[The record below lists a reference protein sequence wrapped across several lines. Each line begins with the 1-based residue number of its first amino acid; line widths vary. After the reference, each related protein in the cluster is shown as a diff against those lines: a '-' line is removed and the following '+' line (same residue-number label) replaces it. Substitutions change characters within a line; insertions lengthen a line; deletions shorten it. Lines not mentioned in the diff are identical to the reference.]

1 LYFALQEGYWSQVMI
16 PELNNFLW
24 FINNP
29 PRPLPFKTAFIN
41 LSAILLSSIL
51 SGALIR
57 RAFRKTAAPEAFFL
71 SIFCFTLSFESL
83 RILSFALFE
92 GGQSYVF
99 LFFMTK
105 IIYTFRV
112 IALFSLTFSGLFN
125 LEFNYQKYGVIFF
138 FIVLFAALTSSI
150 IPLRTNLLD
159 RSLLYPAFE
168 PALVGVLFSFFLLVA
183 MLGYFFP
190 TKFQRTRT
198 YILKGFGVTG
208 LALGGVLSFFAPSGW
223 IGAILLLGSAWY
235 LSRKIQRDFL
245 LG

>member
-1 LYFALQEGYWSQVMI
+1 MTLSHRNNYLTAFFLLSIVLLISWGGVLYFALQEGYWSQVMI

-92 GGQSYVF
+92 GGQSYVI

-112 IALFSLTFSGLFN
+112 IALFSLTLFR
-125 LEFNYQKYGVIFF
+125 
-138 FIVLFAALTSSI
+138 AL
-150 IPLRTNLLD
+150 
-159 RSLLYPAFE
+159 
-168 PALVGVLFSFFLLVA
+168 
-183 MLGYFFP
+183 
-190 TKFQRTRT
+190 
-198 YILKGFGVTG
+198 
-208 LALGGVLSFFAPSGW
+208 
-223 IGAILLLGSAWY
+223 
-235 LSRKIQRDFL
+235 
-245 LG
+245 